1 MLTIMVL
8 GLVMAA
14 VAIIAGAVLWG
25 FHNDTLRESDQE
37 SFDRRFD
44 RIAAIEMYSRRL
56 LPQRNTQ
63 PPVATPP
70 PLPSP

>member
-37 SFDRRFD
+37 RFDRRFD

-56 LPQRNTQ
+56 LPRPSAQ
-63 PPVATPP
+63 PPVTPPP
-70 PLPSP
+70 PLPLP